1 MEKSIKLADLMVS
14 LGAFKSVRNLDNRNQ
29 FVIEFAGG
37 EIFQSYR
44 TVCGVRIWGEGLGFS
59 DAHDYS
65 RTTAKHCKLWC
76 GKDTET
82 RRRMLKDGTAFL
94 VTDIDEP

>member
-1 MEKSIKLADLMVS
+1 MEKKVKLADVMEK

-37 EIFQSYR
+37 EIFQSYK

-76 GKDTET
+76 GKDTAT
-82 RRRMLKDGTAFL
+82 RRAMLKDGRAFM
-94 VTDIDEP
+94 VED